1 VWETKSAG
9 IRPAYGGI
17 VLSQELVDWTGLV
30 ACMEEDREFL
40 QANFTCPPK
49 KVKGA
54 NIGDRY
60 SRDDSELVTEM
71 DCKVV
76 PTLEDPEST

>member
-1 VWETKSAG
+1 
-9 IRPAYGGI
+9 
-17 VLSQELVDWTGLV
+17 V